1 MNSSFYNSISGV
13 KSFQFAMDVQSNNIA
28 NISTVGFKG
37 SSPEISSLFSTT
49 LAGTYASYAN
59 DDGLG
64 ASSQT
69 TAFNMTQGILQTT
82 DNPFDLALGNEG
94 WFGVQGLDGKTY
106 YTRAGQFSV
115 DGNGDLVDL
124 NGNYLLATSGNNMT
138 PTTLDQETLSK
149 FGTYY
154 NSSSTTSVTPY
165 AVAAT
170 DDVALGS
177 VGSQTKIHLPDL
189 LYYPPTPTTKATYAA
204 NLNPKETIDTISVPL
219 SSSDYTS
226 TVTATSGSAS
236 LSGTTSNTTAL
247 LNPQK
252 GDSVFV
258 TFTDKAGK
266 KLQVSTQLNDSKEW
280 SLSNVDVSSLDT
292 SSDLTASVAV
302 VSKQEVANTEHAAI
316 SIIAPNGD
324 KNTLDMNFTKRVPQG
339 SSGTTWDVTANIY
352 SYYENYDNTKTYDTS
367 KYYVNET
374 DKKVYEIVDTKTGV
388 LEFDGAGRLLSSSL
402 PKLSNGGTE
411 LEVNFGTP
419 NSFDGVVSSV
429 NINKSSTSS
438 ANGGPEG
445 FLKDYGMDGNG
456 NIVANFD
463 NGKSSAIAKVA
474 VYHFQND
481 QGLTSASSNLF
492 EQSSNSGQAIFY
504 ADKNGNP
511 FNGSTI
517 FNHRL
522 EGSNVSFA
530 TALTEL
536 IVVQKAFSASSKGI
550 TTSDELLQ
558 NAINMKK

>member
-37 SSPEISSLFSTT
+37 SSPEISSLFQQHWLEPMLLT
-49 LAGTYASYAN
+49 LMMMVWVQAV
-59 DDGLG
+59 
-64 ASSQT
+64 QT

-204 NLNPKETIDTISVPL
+204 NLNPQVITDAVTVPL
-219 SSSDYTS
+219 SSNDYIS
-226 TVTATSGSAS
+226 NVTVNSGKVS
-236 LSGTTSNTTAL
+236 LNGTTNNTTEL
-247 LNPQK
+247 LNPQE
-252 GDSVFV
+252 GNSVFV
-258 TFTDKAGK
+258 TFTDINGK
-266 KLQVSTQLNDSKEW
+266 KIQISTQLNSSKEW

-292 SSDLTASVAV
+292 SNDLTASVAV

-324 KNTLDMNFTKRVPQG
+324 KDTLDMTFTKRVPFKFFWECMG
-339 SSGTTWDVTANIY
+339 
-352 SYYENYDNTKTYDTS
+352 YYCEY
-367 KYYVNET
+367 
-374 DKKVYEIVDTKTGV
+374 
-388 LEFDGAGRLLSSSL
+388 L
-402 PKLSNGGTE
+402 
-411 LEVNFGTP
+411 
-419 NSFDGVVSSV
+419 
-429 NINKSSTSS
+429 
-438 ANGGPEG
+438 
-445 FLKDYGMDGNG
+445 
-456 NIVANFD
+456 
-463 NGKSSAIAKVA
+463 
-474 VYHFQND
+474 
-481 QGLTSASSNLF
+481 
-492 EQSSNSGQAIFY
+492 
-504 ADKNGNP
+504 
-511 FNGSTI
+511 
-517 FNHRL
+517 
-522 EGSNVSFA
+522 
-530 TALTEL
+530 
-536 IVVQKAFSASSKGI
+536 
-550 TTSDELLQ
+550 
-558 NAINMKK
+558 